1 MVSLV
6 GKVREA
12 CERAGAARCG
22 RLLAEAHAL
31 IVGEANASIDVVD
44 GHPTSGCVAVC
55 GRLVLGEQPPNVSG
69 LSSIDEFVSK
79 CRDETRTAGYRL
91 PNCRIRYASEDGCF

>member
-1 MVSLV
+1 VISLV

-31 IVGEANASIDVVD
+31 IVGDSNASIDVID
-44 GHPTSGCVAVC
+44 GSPTSGCVAVSA
-55 GRLVLGEQPPNVSG
+55 RWVLGEQPPTVSG
-69 LSSIDEFVSK
+69 LDFIEEFVTK
-79 CRDETRTAGYRL
+79 CRDETKTAGYRL
-91 PNCRIRYASEDGCF
+91 PNCKIR